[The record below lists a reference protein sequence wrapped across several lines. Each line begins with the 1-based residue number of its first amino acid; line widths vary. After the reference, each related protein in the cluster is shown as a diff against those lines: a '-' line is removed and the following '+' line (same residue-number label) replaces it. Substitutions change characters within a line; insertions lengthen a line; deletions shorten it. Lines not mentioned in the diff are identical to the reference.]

1 MLKGNPRFCTQYNNS
16 ETGENI
22 GPILSGTA
30 SWLTLALFEVCGLN
44 FAGDRLELDPIVNR
58 PRFSYALNINGTTIK
73 VDIDATNN
81 YRITASAEY
90 RLDGKPISSS
100 ILLPTDGKVHEIKVI
115 L

>member
-1 MLKGNPRFCTQYNNS
+1 
-16 ETGENI
+16 
-22 GPILSGTA
+22 

-44 FAGDRLELDPIVNR
+44 FAGDRLVIDPIINR
-58 PRFSYALNINGTTIK
+58 PHFRYTLNINNTIIK
-73 VDIDATNN
+73 VDIDGTNN

-90 RLDGKPISSS
+90 RLDGEPTSSS